1 MRITS
6 RRLNRILLLSGFLLC
21 VAVLACSWVHG
32 EQPQTTSAP
41 QGTISVPL
49 NDWNQ
54 LKSSLQKAEESINN
68 SKQSLSEVDGLTMR
82 QAEELTALKSINEK
96 RGQELTALKA
106 INEQQRNELS
116 QASNLLTEQ
125 DERLSQASNSL
136 IELKEEIKRNKA
148 TEQRLKRQRDTWA
161 GVGVLG
167 FLAGA
172 FRK

>member
-1 MRITS
+1 MRTTS
-6 RRLNRILLLSGFLLC
+6 QRLNRILLLSGLFLF
-21 VAVLACSWVHG
+21 VLVCCCSLVRG
-32 EQPQTTSAP
+32 ESPQTTSAP
-41 QGTISVPL
+41 QQTISVPL

-68 SKQSLSEVDGLTMR
+68 SKQSLSEVDDLTMR

-106 INEQQRNELS
+106 INEQQRNELN